1 MPPPG
6 LLTTLP
12 RFSSTLHQQG
22 LLRLPSPQ
30 FPEDPPHPSGIPPHP
45 QISQV
50 PPSPFPGPPYPM
62 LTPKNPACPIPSSQ
76 EPHVPPFLECKD
88 PPPPRLS
95 PHITTQGLLL
105 LPPISLLR
113 TPDPSSPLRNPP
125 IIILAALFRA
135 PHSGLLPAGTD
146 SLTLRRSIP
155 SSPSKNLPPARF
167 HHSGTS
173 LPPTAILRAPHLSS
187 PLRAPSPTLLPR
199 APSPPFRDPL
209 PRSRNSG
216 TPPPSFPPRAHS
228 PVLSSPRPPPPTSV
242 LWDPHP
248 VLYPALALPT
258 HSEAPSL
265 VGDGPSA
272 MAGLMVSAG
281 STGFLRASIGDPR
294 AGGGGASSR
303 GP

>member
-1 MPPPG
+1 
-6 LLTTLP
+6 
-12 RFSSTLHQQG
+12 
-22 LLRLPSPQ
+22 
-30 FPEDPPHPSGIPPHP
+30 
-45 QISQV
+45 
-50 PPSPFPGPPYPM
+50 M

-88 PPPPRLS
+88 HPPPPRLS

-242 LWDPHP
+242 YSGTPI
-248 VLYPALALPT
+248 
-258 HSEAPSL
+258 PSSTRPWPCPL
-265 VGDGPSA
+265 TRRRPRWWGTGP
-272 MAGLMVSAG
+272 
-281 STGFLRASIGDPR
+281 RR
-294 AGGGGASSR
+294 WR
-303 GP
+303 G